1 VGSQG
6 RPYRTLEVEGFQ
18 ILVGRGAAENDLL
31 TFDVAAP
38 EDLWLHVASG
48 VPGSHVV
55 IRNPDN
61 LEELPAT
68 VVERAAALAVWHSKA
83 RGRRRV
89 DVHLCRVA
97 DVSKQKRA
105 PAGEV
110 VLRRWTTVRVYQP
123 DAASGPP
130 RTGRGSAGA

>member
-1 VGSQG
+1 MTSKGL
-6 RPYRTLEVEGFQ
+6 PYRRLQVDGFEV
-18 ILVGRGAAENDLL
+18 LVGRGDEENDVL

-38 EDLWLHVASG
+38 EDFWLHVAGG

-55 IRNPDN
+55 IRNPDR
-61 LEELPAT
+61 LEELPPA
-68 VVERAAALAVWHSKA
+68 VVERAALLAVRHSKA
-83 RGRRRV
+83 RGQRRV

-110 VLRRWTTVRVYQP
+110 VLRRWTPVRVYP
-123 DAASGPP
+123 DAASG
-130 RTGRGSAGA
+130 RGSGGA